1 MRKPRLCFVG
11 NMLGR
16 NPGYI
21 TTQGQIVADL
31 FAADGY
37 RVTSVSSKLNRVL
50 RLSDIAQH
58 ILKNSAKI
66 DVLILEVY
74 SGLSMIIADT
84 TSLLC
89 KLLKIPLILVLH
101 GGNLPDF
108 TTRRPNWTKRVLNRA
123 NILVAP
129 SSFLAKE
136 MERFGFQIR
145 VIPNVVDLD
154 VYPYKLRRQ
163 ISPKLIWMRSF
174 HAVYNP
180 QMAINVFFSVRKIE
194 PNATLVMAGVDKGL
208 EPEIKEMAG
217 KMGLQ
222 DNVRFAGF
230 LGTEAKIKEF
240 IDADIYLNTNR
251 IDNMPVSV
259 IEACAMG
266 LPVVATNVG
275 GIPHIIE
282 NGESGLLVPNE
293 DVEAM
298 SQAVSTLLG
307 NAELTERLS
316 RNGRFL
322 AERSAWKSVKRDWEA
337 LFAELLET
345 KI

>member
-1 MRKPRLCFVG
+1 MGKPRLCFVG

-37 RVTSVSSKLNRVL
+37 RVTSVSSKLNRAF
-50 RLSDIAQH
+50 RLADIAQH
-58 ILKNSAKI
+58 IVKNSAKI

-74 SGLSMIIADT
+74 SGLSMLIADT

-108 TTRRPNWTKRVLNRA
+108 TTRHLNWTKRVLNRA
-123 NILVAP
+123 DILVAP
-129 SSFLAKE
+129 SSFLAEE
-136 MERFGFQIR
+136 MEQFGFHIR

-154 VYPYKLRRQ
+154 AYPYKLRRRV
-163 ISPKLIWMRSF
+163 SPKLIWMRSF
-174 HAVYNP
+174 HAIYNP
-180 QMAINVFFSVRKIE
+180 QMAINVFSSVRKTE
-194 PNATLVMAGVDKGL
+194 PTATLIMAGVDKGL
-208 EPEIKEMAG
+208 EPKIKEMAG
-217 KMGLQ
+217 KLGLQ
-222 DNVRFAGF
+222 DDVRFPGF

-240 IDADIYLNTNR
+240 TDADIYLNTNR

-282 NGESGLLVPNE
+282 NGESGLLIPSE

-322 AERSAWKSVKRDWEA
+322 AERSAWKSVRRDWEE
-337 LFAELLET
+337 LFTELLET
-345 KI
+345 KV